1 MPTTGSLSFQQGR
14 ILLYDNPINCSKK
27 VAEKFVSY
35 TEEEEISVRD
45 IFEFICTQPNALDG
59 KRDCDL
65 SSLTQKDIAEIDF
78 DERSKLECELVPSCR
93 FL

>member
-1 MPTTGSLSFQQGR
+1 M
-14 ILLYDNPINCSKK
+14 
-27 VAEKFVSY
+27 SY

-78 DERSKLECELVPSCR
+78 NERSELECELVPSCR
-93 FL
+93 FLWNLYGFLTLLKPSSFPNLKIREAVNSLKF